1 MSIDSL
7 CTSNPTKILLNCFM
21 VRLRLKVDTHVPT
34 LWLCVLAHV
43 IHDTPEADLPSP
55 AESHSV

>member
-1 MSIDSL
+1 
-7 CTSNPTKILLNCFM
+7 LLDCFM

-43 IHDTPEADLPSP
+43 IHVTAQAGLPSL